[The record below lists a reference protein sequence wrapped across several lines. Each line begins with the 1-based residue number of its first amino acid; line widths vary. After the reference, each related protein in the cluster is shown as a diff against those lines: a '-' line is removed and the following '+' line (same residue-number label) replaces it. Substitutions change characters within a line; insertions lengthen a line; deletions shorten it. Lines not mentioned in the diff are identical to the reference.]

1 MRCRCADDNVR
12 CLSNRFALAAQMT
25 DPRFAEQMAIFVDVV
40 RGGSFSSAARRRAVT
55 PSAIMRQIGAMEE
68 SLGVPLL
75 IRSTRALALTDAGQR
90 LFERA
95 QHLLDALADTRAEI
109 AAFDGAIAGVVR
121 IACFPTFGRRY
132 VIPALGSLMAEHSAI
147 TAEIDLTE
155 KLADPVADRFDAV
168 IRIGELS
175 DSSLIATKLA
185 DQKRLLVA
193 SPSYLDSKGTPAD
206 VASLSKHALI
216 DKLHGAD
223 LLGWSD
229 VLGRPAGSDALD
241 RVAFRSD
248 DFEAMRLATLVG
260 MGIGL
265 LADWVVGP
273 DVRSG
278 ALIRLGLGG
287 ESWNRRPTGI
297 YLLRALAKPSAKL
310 GAFMTALREQI
321 GTPPTWE
328 Q

>member
-1 MRCRCADDNVR
+1 MRRFGSDDNVR
-12 CLSNRFALAAQMT
+12 CLYNRFALNAQMT
-25 DPRFAEQMAIFVDVV
+25 DPRFAEQMAVFVDVV

-55 PSAIMRQIGAMEE
+55 PSAVMRQIGALEE
-68 SLGVPLL
+68 SLGVSLL

-95 QHLLDALADTRAEI
+95 QQLLDALADTRAEI
-109 AAFDGAIAGVVR
+109 AAFDGTVAGIVR
-121 IACFPTFGRRY
+121 VACFPTFGKRY
-132 VIPALGSLMAEHSAI
+132 VIQALGALMDKHPGI

-193 SPSYLDSKGTPAD
+193 APAYFDKHGAPSDSIALPR
-206 VASLSKHALI
+206 HALI

-223 LLGWSD
+223 LLGWRD
-229 VLGRPAGSDALD
+229 VLARPAGGDVHD
-241 RVAFRSD
+241 VVAFRSD
-248 DFEAMRLATLVG
+248 DFEAMRMAALTG
-260 MGIGL
+260 MGIAL
-265 LADWVVGP
+265 LPDWVVGP
-273 DVRSG
+273 DVRAG
-278 ALIRLGLGG
+278 GLVRLSLGG
-287 ESWNRRPTGI
+287 ETWNQKPRGI

-310 GAFMTALREQI
+310 GAFITALRHQI
-321 GTPPTWE
+321 GSPPVWE
-328 Q
+328 S